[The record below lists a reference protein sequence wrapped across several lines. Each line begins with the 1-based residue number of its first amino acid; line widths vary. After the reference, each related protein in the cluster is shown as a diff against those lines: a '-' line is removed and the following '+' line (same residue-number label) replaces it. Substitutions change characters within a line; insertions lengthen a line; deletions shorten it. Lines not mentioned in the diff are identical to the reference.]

1 MISLRNV
8 TLQRGAK
15 RLLEAANVT
24 LFARQKVGITGP
36 NGSGK
41 SSLLALL
48 RGELHAESGNAEI
61 QPGLTIAWVGQETPA
76 TNAPALE
83 HALAGDRELCEIERQ
98 IAEVEHADAAVHAAA
113 SARLGELHERM
124 AVIGGYGARARAA
137 QILSGLGFSQADF
150 TRPVAEFSGG
160 WRMRLNL
167 AQALMTRSDV
177 LMLDEPTN
185 HLDLDAVLWLEEW
198 LERYDGLLLLISHDR
213 ELLDN
218 TVQHI
223 CSVEQRTL
231 KLYKGN
237 YSEFERIKAET
248 LSQQQAA
255 FARQQQEIARMQRF
269 VDRFRAQATK
279 ARQAQSR
286 LKALERLER
295 VAAAQIDSPFHFSFR
310 EPVHA
315 PQMLLTL
322 EALDAGYPGRTVLSG
337 IDLTLRAGTRIG
349 LLGANGAGKSTLVK
363 TLAGQLAPLAG
374 ERREGRGLAVGYF
387 AQHQL
392 DQLQADASP
401 LQHLMRVD
409 RQAREQDLR
418 NYLGGFNFGADMVDA
433 PVERFS
439 GGEKSRLTL
448 ALLIWQRPNL
458 LLLDEPTNHL
468 DLATREAL
476 TIALQDFAG
485 AVVLVSHDR
494 HLLRATAEDFLIVA
508 SASVSAFDG
517 DLEDYRSWLVE
528 RRRTA
533 EADGTARPSQAAE
546 RKQQRRVQAEERN
559 RLSARRRPLEQKLKA
574 VEAQIARLTGEK
586 TRLETLIADPNFY
599 DNADREK
606 VKGCLMEQ
614 ARTGAQLQQAEH
626 EWLELQQA
634 LEDLEVGRA

>member
-15 RLLEAANVT
+15 RLLEGANLT
-24 LFARQKVGITGP
+24 LFARQKVGITGA

-48 RGELHAESGNAEI
+48 RGELHAESGDVDV
-61 QPGLTIAWVGQETPA
+61 QPGLTVAWVGQETPA
-76 TNAPALE
+76 TSAPALE

-98 IAEVEHADAAVHAAA
+98 IAEAEHADAAVHAAA
-113 SARLGELHERM
+113 SARLGDLHERM
-124 AVIGGYGARARAA
+124 AAIGGYGARARAA

-150 TRPVAEFSGG
+150 ARPVAEFSGG

-198 LERYDGLLLLISHDR
+198 LERYDGMMLLISHDR

-218 TVQHI
+218 TVHHI
-223 CSVEQRTL
+223 CSLDQRTL

-237 YSEFERIKAET
+237 YSEFERIRAES

-255 FARQQQEIARMQRF
+255 FERQQRDIARMQRF

-295 VAAAQIDSPFHFSFR
+295 IAAAQVDSPFDFAFR

-315 PQMLLTL
+315 PQVLLTL
-322 EALDAGYPGRTVLSG
+322 DQLDAGYPGRTVLSG
-337 IDLTLRAGTRIG
+337 INLTLRAGTRIG

-374 ERREGRGLAVGYF
+374 ERREGRGLAIGYF

-392 DQLQADASP
+392 DQLQGDGTP
-401 LQHLMRVD
+401 LQHLMRAD
-409 RQAREQDLR
+409 RRAREQDLR

-458 LLLDEPTNHL
+458 VLLDEPTNHL

-494 HLLRATAEDFLIVA
+494 HLLRTTAEDFLIVA
-508 SASVSAFDG
+508 DATVTAFDG
-517 DLEDYRSWLVE
+517 DLEDYRSWVTE
-528 RRRTA
+528 RRRSA
-533 EADGTARPSQAAE
+533 EEAKPSSGVGAD
-546 RKQQRRVQAEERN
+546 RKQQRRAQAEERN
-559 RLSARRRPLEQKLKA
+559 RLSAQRRPLERQLKA
-574 VEAQIARLTGEK
+574 VEAEIARLTSEK
-586 TRLETLIADPNFY
+586 VRLETQIADPNFY
-599 DNADREK
+599 DNADSEK
-606 VKGCLMEQ
+606 VKASLMEQ
-614 ARTGAQLQQAEH
+614 ARADALLQQAEH

-634 LEDLEVGRA
+634 LDDLDVKRA